1 MKYTVAE
8 FAKKIGKS
16 KAEVYAMCKSLLLD
30 YTSIEQGKKLIDDAA
45 LALFAAREEAQ
56 NNTEE
61 QQNYAEPVRNSAEEA
76 REEEPAQAPAAD
88 GTISKDEVIAYLK
101 SRVEKLEAQVE
112 AKDDFIRELTLR
124 YTETVQ
130 TNNLITARQQ
140 EQIVLLEAAA
150 KENQAVQEAAAAQAA
165 EEAPTEQPAQEKQ
178 RRPSL
183 FARLFNRKGG
193 PTA

>member
-16 KAEVYAMCKSLLLD
+16 KAEVYAMCNSLLLN
-30 YTSIEQGKKLIDDAA
+30 YTSTEQGKKLIDDTA
-45 LALFAAREEAQ
+45 LALFAAREEVQ

-61 QQNYAEPVRNSAEEA
+61 QHNNAEPVRNSAEES
-76 REEEPAQAPAAD
+76 REEEQAQAPAAD

-150 KENQAVQEAAAAQAA
+150 KENQAA
-165 EEAPTEQPAQEKQ
+165 EEAPIEQPAQEKQ

>member
-16 KAEVYAMCKSLLLD
+16 KAEVYAMCKGLLLD
-30 YTSIEQGKKLIDDAA
+30 YTSIEQGKKLIDDTA

-61 QQNYAEPVRNSAEEA
+61 QQNNEKPVINSAEEEI
-76 REEEPAQAPAAD
+76 EEEPTQAQAAD

-101 SRVEKLEAQVE
+101 ARVEKLEAQIE
-112 AKDDFIRELTLR
+112 AKDEFIREITLR

-140 EQIVLLEAAA
+140 ERIVLLEAAA
-150 KENQAVQEAAAAQAA
+150 KENQAAQEAAAAQAA

-178 RRPSL
+178 RKPSL